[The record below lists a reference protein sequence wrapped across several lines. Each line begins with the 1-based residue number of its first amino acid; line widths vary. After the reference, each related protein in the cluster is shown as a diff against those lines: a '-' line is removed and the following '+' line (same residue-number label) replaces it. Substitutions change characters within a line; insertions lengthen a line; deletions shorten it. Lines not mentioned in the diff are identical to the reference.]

1 MVGTENVEA
10 RGPCPSPAL
19 RRGVP
24 REGRGH
30 TCLAPAYVGLS
41 ALASGRSDRMFLG
54 PEVPRVSGATDKTS
68 QHRGS
73 AGTAAA
79 PAWRVATEVQMPV
92 CGSWCL
98 VSRWRLQGHVT
109 EQSFGLERHD
119 SSSSSSEFLFSTEL
133 LPRLPPVG
141 PAGEERPAA
150 GVPQRPT
157 AICVV

>member
-73 AGTAAA
+73 AGTAAVLAWERRPRRRRPCVA
-79 PAWRVATEVQMPV
+79 PGASCHAGACRAA
-92 CGSWCL
+92 
-98 VSRWRLQGHVT
+98 SRSRASV
-109 EQSFGLERHD
+109 
-119 SSSSSSEFLFSTEL
+119 
-133 LPRLPPVG
+133 
-141 PAGEERPAA
+141 
-150 GVPQRPT
+150 
-157 AICVV
+157 